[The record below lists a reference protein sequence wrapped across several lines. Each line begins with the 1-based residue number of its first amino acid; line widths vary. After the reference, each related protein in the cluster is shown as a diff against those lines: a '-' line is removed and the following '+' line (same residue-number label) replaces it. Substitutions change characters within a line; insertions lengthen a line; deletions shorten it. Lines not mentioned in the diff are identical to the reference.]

1 MLQQQ
6 KFYIKFTYFWL
17 IMEKEP
23 KVTFMLS
30 LAEIGPVDK
39 DDMSFETKS

>member
-1 MLQQQ
+1 
-6 KFYIKFTYFWL
+6 
-17 IMEKEP
+17 MEKEP

-30 LAEIGPVDK
+30 SAEIRPVDK